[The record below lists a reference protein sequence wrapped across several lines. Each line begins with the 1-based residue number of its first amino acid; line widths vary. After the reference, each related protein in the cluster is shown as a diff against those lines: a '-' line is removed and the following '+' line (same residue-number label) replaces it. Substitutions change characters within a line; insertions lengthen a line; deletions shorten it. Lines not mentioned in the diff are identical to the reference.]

1 MFLVDCQQ
9 YSAFSQRMRVVLII
23 MINYS
28 LAQSLDSLSTRMLD
42 FPQSFDSNVHV

>member
-23 MINYS
+23 NYS
-28 LAQSLDSLSTRMLD
+28 LARSLDSLSTRMLD

>member
-9 YSAFSQRMRVVLII
+9 YSAFSLRMRVVLI
-23 MINYS
+23 INYS

-42 FPQSFDSNVHV
+42 FPQSFDSNIHV